1 MSHLHIPDG
10 VLPPIWLLLGFSATA
25 LILALALWRVRGTD
39 GAQRLPRLG
48 MVSALMLVGM
58 MAEIAVLGYH
68 INLSVIAGIL
78 LGPWLGFVA
87 AFLVN
92 IILALFGHGG
102 VTVIG
107 LNTLIIGSETMLGWF
122 FFRAFKSRFN
132 PRVAAAIAVVLTL
145 ALSTTLMIALI
156 ALTQTQPALA
166 FEGPGGDAPLIRF
179 ELFPTEKEN
188 PLADLDLTR
197 FAVLVYGL
205 GAIGWALEAAFTALV
220 VGFFARARPGLID
233 ADARVVL
240 LKENNFG
247 TGAD

>member
-1 MSHLHIPDG
+1 
-10 VLPPIWLLLGFSATA
+10 LLGFLVTA
-25 LILALALWRVRGTD
+25 LVLAIALWRVRGTD

-58 MAEIAVLGYH
+58 MAEIAIIGYH
-68 INLSVIAGIL
+68 VNLSVLTGIL

-107 LNTLIIGSETMLGWF
+107 LNALIIGSETMLGWL
-122 FFRAFKSRFN
+122 FFRALKARFA

-145 ALSTTLMIALI
+145 ALSTTLMVGVI

-166 FEGPGGDAPLIRF
+166 FEGPGGDVPLLRF
-179 ELFPTEKEN
+179 ELFAAEKES
-188 PLADLDLTR
+188 PLADLDLAR
-197 FAVLVYGL
+197 FAALVYGL
-205 GAIGWALEAAFTALV
+205 GAIGWALEAAFVALV
-220 VGFFARARPGLID
+220 VGFFARTRPDLID
-233 ADARVVL
+233 TDPRGSL
-240 LKENNFG
+240 SKDEKFG
-247 TGAD
+247 TRAD